1 MIIDNS
7 IDLDKVV
14 TWQYDNSPNLVG
26 IVDFV
31 KQFFIEAVGD
41 VWNGRI
47 EDLDLAGEG
56 VSDYALTV
64 WGKLLGV
71 RWPAL
76 NNGTDDL
83 GILDKEAYRRI
94 LLAHFR
100 FYAGDR
106 TSAAMKT
113 YCETINGGE
122 GIESPFWYVD
132 NMDMTVSFTFDGTP
146 EEGDAT
152 MEGIKFLVDNFG
164 LFSDVIGVHPS
175 GVGYGG
181 DFDGKFFTIWRTGT
195 GSSNADTA
203 NFTPSQ
209 KGIFHW

>member
-7 IDLDKVV
+7 IDIDKVV
-14 TWQYDNSPNLVG
+14 TWQYDNSEHLVG
-26 IVDFV
+26 IVDFI
-31 KQFFIEAVGD
+31 KQFFLEAVGQ
-41 VWNGRI
+41 VWDGRI
-47 EDLDLAGEG
+47 EDLDLANGD
-56 VSDYALTV
+56 VSDYALTI

-76 NNGTDDL
+76 VSTSVFKGS
-83 GILDKEAYRRI
+83 LDREAYRRI

-106 TSAAMKT
+106 TPAAMKT

-146 EEGDAT
+146 EEGDST
-152 MEGIKFLVDNFG
+152 MEDIKFLVDNFNS
-164 LFSDVIGVHPS
+164 FSDVIGVHPS

-181 DFDGKFFTIWRTGT
+181 DYDGKFFSISHG
-195 GSSNADTA
+195 GSNTTDKISN
-203 NFTPSQ
+203 FKPSE